1 MRFDPGL
8 ALGCLG
14 AVALMAILIVGMP
27 TIPVAL
33 AGADFGWPG
42 LVGCLAVALVMCW
55 RIGGIGRIPD
65 AVRLGLAEGV
75 GWVGARIARADGR
88 RGLRAHP
95 ATARADVGT
104 PCIGGAAPRAAG
116 GVEADLPRAPAGHRL
131 PRRGV
136 AAGPFAGRGQARS
149 PPVGLGCNGRAARS
163 YRRPERPYGAAG

>member
-14 AVALMAILIVGMP
+14 AVALMAILIVEMP
-27 TIPVAL
+27 TVPVAL

-42 LVGCLAVALVMCW
+42 LVGCLAVALVMRW
-55 RIGGIGRIPD
+55 QIGGIGRIPD

-88 RGLRAHP
+88 RGLCARP
-95 ATARADVGT
+95 ALARADVGT

-116 GVEADLPRAPAGHRL
+116 GVEADLPRAPAFIVCPVAVSRL
-131 PRRGV
+131 ARLREG
-136 AAGPFAGRGQARS
+136 AGPVPACRAWLQWARGK
-149 PPVGLGCNGRAARS
+149 VI
-163 YRRPERPYGAAG
+163 

>member
-14 AVALMAILIVGMP
+14 AVALMAILIVEMP
-27 TIPVAL
+27 TVPVAL

-42 LVGCLAVALVMCW
+42 PVGCLAVALVMCW
-55 RIGGIGRIPD
+55 QIGGIGLVPD
-65 AVRLGLAEGV
+65 AVRPGLAGAAAA
-75 GWVGARIARADGR
+75 VGARI
-88 RGLRAHP
+88 
-95 ATARADVGT
+95 ARADVGT
-104 PCIGGAAPRAAG
+104 PCIGGAAG